1 MGICS
6 LCTLSMDARGLLL
19 STSKLVCQYRT
30 ADVRMVY
37 PKWPRMALYPH
48 RSLCALACWH
58 SRETRLPLAQ
68 VLIVQPRG
76 KKSCSSARLQQ
87 FWCWATGSRFFGP
100 CPHFLF
106 HKSAGLQLSRA
117 CWLQHGCMR
126 LHTSRAGW
134 RMYEMPVTRRVLHCR
149 LSDALEMHADAGYA
163 VRVDLQ
169 FAHCQ
174 CIHLYCMHAYPEQ
187 AASIFST
194 VLWFLLA
201 LQPPAKLQICL
212 PRCYK

>member
-1 MGICS
+1 
-6 LCTLSMDARGLLL
+6 
-19 STSKLVCQYRT
+19 
-30 ADVRMVY
+30 
-37 PKWPRMALYPH
+37 MALYPH
-48 RSLCALACWH
+48 RLLCALACWH
-58 SRETRLPLAQ
+58 RFETRLPLAQ

-87 FWCWATGSRFFGP
+87 FWCWATGSKYFGP

-149 LSDALEMHADAGYA
+149 SSDALEMHADAGYA

-194 VLWFLLA
+194 SSA
-201 LQPPAKLQICL
+201 SCL
-212 PRCYK
+212 PCNLLPSFRSVCPDATSDVRQMILHAGGVHTDDFMG